1 MILKLPLL
9 CALVTVATALHAQPV
24 PETSCAAMKQQ
35 LHIGHTAKTT
45 VASPEENDYD
55 VHHLRFNLNATHT
68 ATTMSGDVITHAT
81 VTAASMANYVFEL
94 DGAFTIDSFKLNNQL
109 LPVTTTGFVRK
120 ATPAAPL
127 GQGSNFTAQVFYH
140 GTPPSGSG
148 FFNGVTH
155 SVTSS
160 GVHMV
165 YTVSDPYVAK
175 DWWPCKQSIQD
186 KIDSVDMWVTVPAGV
201 KAGTNGVLQSVSTP
215 AVGFEQYK
223 WKTRYPIDY
232 YLISLAIA
240 PYVDYTYYMH
250 FSNSTDS
257 MPVQNYFYDTATFLP
272 AYKAN
277 FDSTGLMI
285 DYFSTLFGRYP
296 FWKEKYGHCFTT
308 LSGGMEH
315 QTMTTI
321 GVTSTPLIA
330 HELGHQWFGDHVT
343 YAQWGDVWLSEGFA
357 TYCEQLFLEHFR
369 SSPQVMVNYRTAQYN
384 NVMAQPGGRVFVDDT
399 TTANTLFDSRLVYY
413 KGGAVVHM
421 LRCLAPQDSLF
432 FKVLKS
438 YQQQH
443 SFGLA
448 ATADL
453 KQTAEQVYGRNLD
466 TFFNQWIYGE
476 GYPTFT
482 AKWAQVN
489 NTVFLQLNQTTSK
502 PASVALFATPVA
514 IKLTSA
520 QGDTIVKVYNNQATQ
535 LYQFTWANTMTGMS
549 IDPNNDILNKTGNIT
564 NDPKLGIENITG
576 ANITVSPN
584 PSATEWLVTGMAP
597 GTAFKLTDML
607 GRTVYRASAQSACV
621 AIPASQLPAGIYLLC
636 IDRYHYAPMRLV
648 RVM

>member
-1 MILKLPLL
+1 MKLKPSLLCTLLL
-9 CALVTVATALHAQPV
+9 CATAAYAQPAQ
-24 PETSCAAMKQQ
+24 ETSCAEMKQQ
-35 LHIGHTAKTT
+35 IQIGHTAKTT
-45 VASPEENDYD
+45 IASPEENDYD
-55 VHHLRFNLNATHT
+55 VHHLRFNLNANNTTT
-68 ATTMSGDVITHAT
+68 AISGDVITHAT
-81 VTAASMANYVFEL
+81 VTAASMTNYVFEL
-94 DGAFTIDSFKLNNQL
+94 DGAFTIDSFKLDNQL
-109 LPVTTTGFVRK
+109 LPVTTAGFVRK
-120 ATPAAPL
+120 ATPAVAL
-127 GQGSNFTAQVFYH
+127 NQGSSFTAQVFYH

-155 SVTSS
+155 SVTPS

-186 KIDSVDMWVTVPAGV
+186 KIDSADMWVTVPAGI
-201 KAGTNGVLQSVSTP
+201 KAGSNGVLQQVTTP
-215 AVGFEQYK
+215 ATGFEQYK

-257 MPVQNYFYDTATFLP
+257 MPVQNYFYDTASFMP

-285 DYFSTLFGRYP
+285 DHFSTLFGRYP

-308 LSGGMEH
+308 LGGGMEH

-321 GVTSTPLIA
+321 GVTSTQLIA

-357 TYCEQLFLEHFR
+357 TYCEQLFLERFR
-369 SSPQVMVNYRTAQYN
+369 SNPQVVVNYRTTQYN
-384 NVMAQPGGRVFVDDT
+384 NVMTQAGGRVFVDDT
-399 TTANTLFDSRLVYY
+399 TTSNTLFDSRLVYY
-413 KGGAVVHM
+413 KGAAVVHM

-432 FKVLKS
+432 FKVLKT

-443 SFGLA
+443 NFGLA
-448 ATADL
+448 TTADL
-453 KQTAEQVYGRNLD
+453 KQTAEQVYGMNLD

-476 GYPTFT
+476 GYPTYT

-502 PASVALFATPVA
+502 PTSVAIFATPLS
-514 IKLTSA
+514 IKLTAA

-535 LYQFTWANTMTGMS
+535 LYQFAWGNTMTGMS
-549 IDPNNDILNKTGNIT
+549 IDPNNDILNKTSSIT
-564 NDPKLGIENITG
+564 NDPKLGIENIAGTG
-576 ANITVSPN
+576 ITVSPN
-584 PSATEWLVTGMAP
+584 PSDTGWLITGIERGMVLA
-597 GTAFKLTDML
+597 LTDML
-607 GRTVYRASAQSACV
+607 GRTVYCSSAQSDRV
-621 AIPASQLPAGIYLLC
+621 LIPASQLPAGVYLLSLPAYNAH
-636 IDRYHYAPMRLV
+636 IQLLRN
-648 RVM
+648 